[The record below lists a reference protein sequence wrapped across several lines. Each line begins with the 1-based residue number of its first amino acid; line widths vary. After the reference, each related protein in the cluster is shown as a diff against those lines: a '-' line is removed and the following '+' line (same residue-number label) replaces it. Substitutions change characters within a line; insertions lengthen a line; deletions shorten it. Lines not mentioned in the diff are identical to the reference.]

1 MSRLRATLSPT
12 EADREIQTALDRAAR
27 QIEAALQTVTSVQL
41 ARHQKRKTVGDLRQA
56 LDLVQRVRH
65 LGAAT
70 PVTETYEDWR
80 ARQDQRDQVRRD
92 RRALREQADG

>member
-12 EADREIQTALDRAAR
+12 EADREIQTALNRAAR

-56 LDLVQRVRH
+56 LDLVQKVRY
-65 LGAAT
+65 LGKQES
-70 PVTETYEDWR
+70 VGETHDDWR
-80 ARQDQRDQVRRD
+80 ARQDQRDQVRLE
-92 RRALREQADG
+92 RRAMRDQADG

>member
-56 LDLVQRVRH
+56 LDLVQSVRH
-65 LGAAT
+65 LGATA
-70 PVTETYEDWR
+70 PTETYEDWR
-80 ARQDQRDQVRRD
+80 VRQDQRDQVRLE
-92 RRALREQADG
+92 RRAMREQADG